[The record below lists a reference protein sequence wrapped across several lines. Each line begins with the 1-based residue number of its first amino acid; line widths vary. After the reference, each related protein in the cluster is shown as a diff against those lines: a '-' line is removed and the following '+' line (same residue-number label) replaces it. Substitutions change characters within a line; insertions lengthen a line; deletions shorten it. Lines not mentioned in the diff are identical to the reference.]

1 MYTDNSFIRLDWAA
15 KNILRDKADYE
26 IFEGLL
32 TVLFKE
38 KVKIIELLESES
50 NKDKED
56 AKYNRVDI
64 KAKNSKDEIILV
76 EIQLDHDTYY
86 LERILFGVSKTIAEH
101 IGQGQNYQH
110 VKKVYSI
117 NILYFNLG
125 IGTDYLY
132 HGTNEFVGVNTGD
145 TLLFNQKGKKR
156 LGKKR
161 RHNIFPEYYIIRVEN
176 FEKEKAETPMEEW
189 MLYMKTG
196 YISPNT
202 TAPGLQKA
210 RERLRVLSMS
220 DEVRRKYEKY
230 LYNMVYEKDIVET
243 AREDGWSDGYDA
255 GEAHI
260 LLKTIQALKARGIDY
275 GTIADITGLSED
287 EIPEFIRSMSVKTD
301 ISGTIDAKELMHEHW
316 AERYERPN
324 K

>member
-50 NKDKED
+50 NKEKSD

-86 LERILFGVSKTIAEH
+86 LERILFGVSKTITEH
-101 IGQGQNYQH
+101 IGEGQDYPN

-132 HGTNEFVGVNTGD
+132 HGTNTFVGVNTGD
-145 TLLFNQKGKKR
+145 TLLFNNKGKKR
-156 LGKKR
+156 LRKKR
-161 RHNIFPEYYIIRVEN
+161 RNNIFPEYYIVRVEQ
-176 FEKEKAETPMEEW
+176 FEQETVKTPLEEW
-189 MLYMKTG
+189 MRYLKTG
-196 YISPNT
+196 YISPET

-220 DEVRRKYEKY
+220 DEVRRAYEKY
-230 LYNMVYEKDIVET
+230 LYNKIYEKDIVET
-243 AREDGWSDGYDA
+243 AREDGWEEGYEGGYESGYEGGYESGYEGGFA
-255 GEAHI
+255 EGQTKSQA
-260 LLKTIQALKARGIDY
+260 TIIKNMRDLGFDMA
-275 GTIADITGLSED
+275 TICQITGLSE
-287 EIPEFIRSMSVKTD
+287 EQVKQ
-301 ISGTIDAKELMHEHW
+301 L
-316 AERYERPN
+316 
-324 K
+324 

>member
-1 MYTDNSFIRLDWAA
+1 LLQQIIHNTMYNDNSFIRFDWAA
-15 KNILRDKADYE
+15 KNLLRDKADFE
-26 IFEGLL
+26 IFEGFL

-38 KVKIIELLESES
+38 KVKIVELLESES
-50 NKDKED
+50 NKDTED
-56 AKYNRVDI
+56 AKFNRVDI

-101 IGQGQNYQH
+101 IGHGQNYQH

-145 TLLFNQKGKKR
+145 TLLFNHKGKKR

-161 RHNIFPEYYIIRVEN
+161 RNNIFPEYYIIRVEN
-176 FEKEKAETPMEEW
+176 YEKETARTPMEEW

-196 YISPNT
+196 YIRPDT

-230 LYNMVYEKDIVET
+230 LYNMIYEQDLVET
-243 AREDGWSDGYDA
+243 ALEE
-255 GEAHI
+255 GEEKGIEIGRAKGEKEV
-260 LLKTIQALKARGIDY
+260 LLKIVQKMRAAGMDEAAIHQL
-275 GTIADITGLSED
+275 TGYTD
-287 EIPEFIRSMSVKTD
+287 EPS
-301 ISGTIDAKELMHEHW
+301 
-316 AERYERPN
+316 
-324 K
+324 